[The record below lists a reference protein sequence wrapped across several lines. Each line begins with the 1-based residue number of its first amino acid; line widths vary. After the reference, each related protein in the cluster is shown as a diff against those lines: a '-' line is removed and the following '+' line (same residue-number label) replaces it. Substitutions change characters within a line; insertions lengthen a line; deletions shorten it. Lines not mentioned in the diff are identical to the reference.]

1 MALSELEQQRVE
13 KIVGAYCR
21 EKIPPHVRDEI
32 KVFYT
37 IRGNDV
43 KIIESRPHW
52 QMKDKWTEMEI
63 ARIQHDNST
72 LTWQLYWKRANERW
86 EKYPDFKPVSDL
98 KKIVNEIKSDPHH
111 VFWG

>member
-21 EKIPPHVRDEI
+21 EKIPPHVRDKI

-37 IRGNDV
+37 IRGSDV
-43 KIIESRPHW
+43 KVVESRPHW
-52 QMKDKWTEMEI
+52 QGKGEWTEMEI
-63 ARIQHDNST
+63 ARIKYDASA
-72 LTWQLYWKRANERW
+72 LTWQLYWKRANGRW
-86 EKYPDFKPVSDL
+86 IKYPDFKPVSDL
-98 KKIVNEIKSDPHH
+98 KKIVNEIEADPHY